1 MFLHEHEE
9 QVRRAERQL
18 EIELELLM
26 ERFPHYQYEGREYGR
41 HRRQRVKQ
49 VLIFT
54 LNNQNYIIMDPL
66 SLQVGQ
72 QAPIQEA
79 LVDAGTLLPIPGATK
94 IAKSKTFDTPAVA
107 TVDANGNL
115 VAIAAGTGNL
125 TDVNTWTY
133 VDQKTNQTVTSDET
147 TVQPVAI
154 VVTPEGVLQVV
165 TLGPA
170 VAIPAPAAANA
181 AAKG

>member
-1 MFLHEHEE
+1 MFLQEHEE
-9 QVRRAERQL
+9 QVRRAEERL
-18 EIELELLM
+18 ETELLLLL
-26 ERFPHYQYEGREYGR
+26 ESFPDYQYQPLEYGH

-54 LNNQNYIIMDPL
+54 HKNQNYIIMDPL

-94 IAKSKTFDTPAVA
+94 VAKSKTFDTPAVA

-115 VAIAAGTGNL
+115 VAVAVGTGNL

-133 VDQKTNQTVTSDET
+133 VDQK
-147 TVQPVAI
+147 
-154 VVTPEGVLQVV
+154 
-165 TLGPA
+165 
-170 VAIPAPAAANA
+170 
-181 AAKG
+181 